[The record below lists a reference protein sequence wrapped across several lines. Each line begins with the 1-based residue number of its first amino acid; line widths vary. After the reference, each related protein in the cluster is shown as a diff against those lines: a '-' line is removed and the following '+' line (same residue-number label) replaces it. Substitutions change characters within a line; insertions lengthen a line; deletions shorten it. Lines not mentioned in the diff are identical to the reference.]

1 MQKRINT
8 IIISIIAVIELSLL
22 YYTFFNQY
30 TSIDHAEHL
39 HASWLVWQ
47 QKVPYLDFF
56 EHHNPLLWYILSPI
70 VALFNGKAQIL
81 YISRLISLS
90 TYIATIF
97 VLYKISIKYLKSTR
111 QAFLLGVLVYFS
123 IPTSYYLIYDM
134 HPDIFM
140 LLAYFIGLY
149 YYFSYIETKFQKD
162 LNISFLFFTISFLFL
177 QKILIILF
185 FTSIYILYHIF
196 TQKIDIKS
204 FAKALIMPLL
214 IILLFALWLYY
225 NNILGTYMK
234 LNYTLNYWMQKIN
247 GSGNFCGNKGCSMYL
262 PLLSIFMLKTYL
274 KDKNQYRI
282 ILCSIMYL
290 EYISKYFIG
299 SLYIQYFIFN
309 NLISS
314 IIIGYFISKHT
325 KPKSFFLIIAFFILV
340 SIKLFNQTPINKQ
353 YKKYYQTAKEIMENL
368 NSDEYF
374 LNAINYINIY
384 NKDVSYYW
392 FGYGNIAPFANYLYN
407 HKKLF
412 TPDFY
417 IQLYRP
423 KYVYYEAYYN
433 AIMGDSKHN
442 GNKTYE
448 KELEELYPSFPVSK
462 ENKEDFAK
470 RWSQKEF
477 YTYNTEYMN
486 NNYYKTGNFPLIIK
500 RDYAH
505 SKIRQ

>member
-8 IIISIIAVIELSLL
+8 IIISIIAIIELSLL

-177 QKILIILF
+177 QKI
-185 FTSIYILYHIF
+185 S
-196 TQKIDIKS
+196 S
-204 FAKALIMPLL
+204 FISSG
-214 IILLFALWLYY
+214 INLFA
-225 NNILGTYMK
+225 
-234 LNYTLNYWMQKIN
+234 
-247 GSGNFCGNKGCSMYL
+247 SGYAC
-262 PLLSIFMLKTYL
+262 
-274 KDKNQYRI
+274 
-282 ILCSIMYL
+282 
-290 EYISKYFIG
+290 
-299 SLYIQYFIFN
+299 
-309 NLISS
+309 SS
-314 IIIGYFISKHT
+314 ICTVALG
-325 KPKSFFLIIAFFILV
+325 
-340 SIKLFNQTPINKQ
+340 
-353 YKKYYQTAKEIMENL
+353 
-368 NSDEYF
+368 
-374 LNAINYINIY
+374 
-384 NKDVSYYW
+384 
-392 FGYGNIAPFANYLYN
+392 
-407 HKKLF
+407 
-412 TPDFY
+412 
-417 IQLYRP
+417 
-423 KYVYYEAYYN
+423 
-433 AIMGDSKHN
+433 
-442 GNKTYE
+442 
-448 KELEELYPSFPVSK
+448 
-462 ENKEDFAK
+462 K
-470 RWSQKEF
+470 RCVAS
-477 YTYNTEYMN
+477 
-486 NNYYKTGNFPLIIK
+486 
-500 RDYAH
+500 A
-505 SKIRQ
+505 